1 LPTLTV
7 IDTSWPNSGVKAM
20 RQIEAHNMSLIQSR
34 YGIPSHC
41 GLLAVVFSAL
51 LVFFFNPSMASAQE
65 VKQIRL
71 TEKHM
76 QGFIAVFE
84 DVAQLYDRASQD
96 KPDPKLEAQAEAL
109 VKQNGFANLAEY
121 DDVSMNIALIMAGI
135 DPQTKKFTEPPE
147 QIKQQID
154 AVKSDKS
161 IPEAEKKED
170 LEQLGTALKSA
181 KPIQFKDNISLVR
194 KYYDRL
200 TELMQGQGPA
210 D

>member
-161 IPEAEKKED
+161 MPEAEKKED
-170 LEQLGTALKSA
+170 LEQLDTALKSA
-181 KPIQFKDNISLVR
+181 KPIQFKENIALVR

>member
-1 LPTLTV
+1 V
-7 IDTSWPNSGVKAM
+7 Y
-20 RQIEAHNMSLIQSR
+20 QHEAHAMSLIRSR
-34 YGIPSHC
+34 YAVSSC
-41 GLLAVVFSAL
+41 WGLLAVLFSAVL
-51 LVFFFNPSMASAQE
+51 ALALFYPSMASAQE

-76 QGFIAVFE
+76 QGFIAVSE
-84 DVAQLYDRASQD
+84 DVARLYDGANQD
-96 KPDPKLEAQAEAL
+96 NPERKLEAQAEAL

-121 DDVSMNIALIMAGI
+121 DDVSVNIAMIMSGI

-170 LEQLGTALKSA
+170 LEQLDTALKSA
-181 KPIQFKDNISLVR
+181 KPIQFKDNIALVR
-194 KYYDRL
+194 KYYDKL

>member
-1 LPTLTV
+1 
-7 IDTSWPNSGVKAM
+7 
-20 RQIEAHNMSLIQSR
+20 MSLIRSGYAAAKR
-34 YGIPSHC
+34 W
-41 GLLAVVFSAL
+41 GLLAVLFSAL
-51 LVFFFNPSMASAQE
+51 LALSLFHPSVVAAQE
-65 VKQIRL
+65 VKHIKL

-76 QGFIAVFE
+76 QGFIVVSE
-84 DVAQLYDRASQD
+84 HMAQLYDGTNPDR
-96 KPDPKLEAQAEAL
+96 PDPKREVQADAL
-109 VKQNGFANLAEY
+109 VKKNGFASLAEF
-121 DDVSMNIALIMAGI
+121 DEVSMNISMIMSGI
-135 DPQTKKFTEPPE
+135 DQQTKKFTEPPE

-170 LEQLGTALKSA
+170 LEQLDTALKSA
-181 KPIQFKDNISLVR
+181 KPIQFKDNIALVR

>member
-1 LPTLTV
+1 
-7 IDTSWPNSGVKAM
+7 
-20 RQIEAHNMSLIQSR
+20 MSLVR
-34 YGIPSHC
+34 NGY
-41 GLLAVVFSAL
+41 AVSGGGFLGALFSAL
-51 LVFFFNPSMASAQE
+51 LALAVFAPSMASAQE

-71 TEKHM
+71 TATHM
-76 QGFIAVFE
+76 QGFIAVSE
-84 DVAQLYDRASQD
+84 DVARLYDGVNQD
-96 KPDPKLEAQAEAL
+96 NPERKLEAQAEAL

-121 DDVSMNIALIMAGI
+121 DDVSTNIAMIMSGI

-170 LEQLGTALKSA
+170 LEQLDTALKSA
-181 KPIQFKDNISLVR
+181 KPIQFKDNIALVR

>member
-1 LPTLTV
+1 
-7 IDTSWPNSGVKAM
+7 
-20 RQIEAHNMSLIQSR
+20 MSLIRSR
-34 YGIPSHC
+34 YAVSSC
-41 GLLAVVFSAL
+41 WGLLAVLFSAVL
-51 LVFFFNPSMASAQE
+51 ALALFYPSMASAQE

-76 QGFIAVFE
+76 QGFIAVSE
-84 DVAQLYDRASQD
+84 DVARLYDGANQD
-96 KPDPKLEAQAEAL
+96 NPERKLEARAEAL

-121 DDVSMNIALIMAGI
+121 DDVSMNIAMIMSGI
-135 DPQTKKFTEPPE
+135 DQQTQKFTEPPE

-170 LEQLGTALKSA
+170 LEQLDTALKSA
-181 KPIQFKDNISLVR
+181 KPIQFKDNIALVR
-194 KYYDRL
+194 KYYDKL
-200 TELMQGQGPA
+200 TELMQGQGPG

>member
-1 LPTLTV
+1 MPRPKLRSASV
-7 IDTSWPNSGVKAM
+7 Y
-20 RQIEAHNMSLIQSR
+20 QHEAHSMSLIRSR
-34 YGIPSHC
+34 YAVSSC
-41 GLLAVVFSAL
+41 WGLLAVLFSAVL
-51 LVFFFNPSMASAQE
+51 ALSFFNPSMASAQE

-76 QGFIAVFE
+76 QGFIAVSE

-96 KPDPKLEAQAEAL
+96 KPDPKLEVQAEAL

-121 DDVSMNIALIMAGI
+121 DDVSMNIAMIMSGI
-135 DPQTKKFTEPPE
+135 NQQTKKFTEPPE

-161 IPEAEKKED
+161 ILEVEKKED
-170 LEQLGTALKSA
+170 LEQLDTALKSA
-181 KPIQFKDNISLVR
+181 KPIQFKENIALVR
-194 KYYDRL
+194 KYYDKL

>member
-1 LPTLTV
+1 MSV
-7 IDTSWPNSGVKAM
+7 I
-20 RQIEAHNMSLIQSR
+20 RSR
-34 YGIPSHC
+34 DAVSRRS
-41 GLLAVVFSAL
+41 GLLGVLFLGSLALSLFHPAVA
-51 LVFFFNPSMASAQE
+51 NAQE
-65 VKQIRL
+65 LKQIKL

-76 QGFIAVFE
+76 QGFIAVS
-84 DVAQLYDRASQD
+84 DDLGQLYDGASQD

-121 DDVSMNIALIMAGI
+121 DDVSMNIAMIMSGI
-135 DPQTKKFTEPPE
+135 DQQTKKFTEPPE

-170 LEQLGTALKSA
+170 LEQLYTALKSA
-181 KPIQFKDNISLVR
+181 KPIQFKENIALVR
-194 KYYDRL
+194 KYFDKL
-200 TELMQGQGPA
+200 TEGQGPA

>member
-1 LPTLTV
+1 
-7 IDTSWPNSGVKAM
+7 
-20 RQIEAHNMSLIQSR
+20 MSLVR
-34 YGIPSHC
+34 NGY
-41 GLLAVVFSAL
+41 AVSGGGFLGALFSAL
-51 LVFFFNPSMASAQE
+51 LALAVFGPSMASAQE

-76 QGFIAVFE
+76 QGFIAVSE
-84 DVAQLYDRASQD
+84 DVAQLYDGVNQD
-96 KPDPKLEAQAEAL
+96 NPERKLEAQAEAL

-121 DDVSMNIALIMAGI
+121 DDVSTNIAMIMSGI

-170 LEQLGTALKSA
+170 LEQLDTALKSA
-181 KPIQFKDNISLVR
+181 KPIQFKENIALVL
-194 KYYDRL
+194 KYFDKL